1 MRQYRR
7 AWSQSRQCCLI
18 RTGALIAAGLLVAA
32 LGSAGSAS
40 AAASAGYT
48 ASFVPA
54 GPGDSLSVS
63 VNPVTDTVYVGES
76 TTTGYELVAID
87 GSSHAI
93 EATIPLPTNA
103 RPISIAVNSATNTIY
118 VATGAQLL
126 VIDGATNS
134 LSGNIP
140 VPARAEATRVA
151 VDSATNVVYVLSPL
165 SASVLVIDGSTN
177 TLTTTFSTVAG
188 GAEIAVDETT
198 DVIWVNCIAAN
209 LVVAISGTTGS
220 IFHSVSVNAPTNLA
234 VNPVTDR
241 VYVAP
246 SPSGNALTVIDGA
259 TGAITATVPITT
271 ETQSQIAVDPS
282 ADVVFARGIATVN
295 GSAAGGMVAIDGA
308 TNTVTDVLNAS
319 GTGAVVDTATGTLYE
334 TASIPSLISP
344 PSPGIW
350 AITPSVS
357 NAISPL
363 VSGPAAAVGRYGAN
377 SHVVFSAS
385 GLPAPAFS
393 ETGPLP
399 AGVTLSAGGVLSGT
413 PQAGSAGV
421 YPITITASN
430 GIAPDSSM
438 SFTLTI
444 TPGGPQPVATSNVV
458 QVKNRATGKCLN
470 EDKNTGLLS
479 TYTCLP
485 GTYVSLRW
493 QVVTYSDGSKDL
505 VSVQTGQSVR
515 DNGLNKQLSLT
526 GSLSPMRFQ
535 NGGIFRFADNLVIG
549 VNRQGNFVPVIGSP
563 SYSSL
568 NNVRWDFGSV
578 PA

>member
-1 MRQYRR
+1 MRRYRH
-7 AWSQSRQCCLI
+7 AWSQSRQRSLI

-54 GPGDSLSVS
+54 GPGGSLSVA
-63 VNPVTDTVYVGES
+63 VNPVTDTIYVIEGVA
-76 TTTGYELVAID
+76 TGGYELVAIN
-87 GSSHAI
+87 GPSRAI
-93 EATIPLPTNA
+93 EATLPLAHPAN
-103 RPISIAVNSATNTIY
+103 PSVIAVNSATNTVY
-118 VATGAQLL
+118 VGDGANIL
-126 VIDGATNS
+126 VIDGATDS
-134 LSGNIP
+134 ISGTIAL
-140 VPARAEATRVA
+140 PAGTIAAAVA
-151 VDSATNVVYVLSPL
+151 VDSATNMVYV
-165 SASVLVIDGSTN
+165 ASTLPVSSGAVIVIDGSTN
-177 TLTTTFSTVAG
+177 TVTTTLSNVG
-188 GAEIAVDETT
+188 RVAEIAVDEAT
-198 DVIWVNCIAAN
+198 DVIWVSSQPSG
-209 LVVAISGTTGS
+209 LVVAISGATDS
-220 IFHSVSVNAPTNLA
+220 IIHSVSVSAPTYLA

-246 SPSGNALTVIDGA
+246 SAGANPITVIDGA
-259 TGAITATVPITT
+259 TGTITATVPITNAF
-271 ETQSQIAVDPS
+271 SGHIAVDPS

-319 GTGAVVDTATGTLYE
+319 GMSAAVDTATGTLYE
-334 TASIPSLISP
+334 TTSSLG
-344 PSPGIW
+344 SPGIW
-350 AITPSVS
+350 AITPSAS

-363 VSGPAAAVGRYGAN
+363 VSGPATAAGSYGAPLGV
-377 SHVVFSAS
+377 SFTAS

-393 ETGPLP
+393 ETGALP
-399 AGVTLSAGGVLSGT
+399 AGVTLSATGVLSGT

-421 YPITITASN
+421 YPITVTASN

-493 QVVTYSDGSKDL
+493 QVVTYSDGTRDL
-505 VSVQTGQSVR
+505 VSVQTGRSVR
-515 DNGLNKQLSLT
+515 DNGLNGQLSLT

-535 NGGIFRFADNLVIG
+535 NGGIFRFPDNLVMG